1 MYYSKIQVS
10 AVFPYL
16 VSAAFICCIFYH
28 THTSYPNRP
37 EDNGETSY
45 VRKMSCLAG
54 QDTATVT
61 ACEVYPPMV
70 KLAEQ
75 LIAHNQLTGSIR
87 IHANRSDELSVN
99 ISKAVMSNLSPQT
112 ASTSPP
118 HSAAQPSLSNQPC
131 SKAGS
136 TLTSAAVK
144 RLKHA
149 RQQEDYIA
157 SSGSSISH
165 SSSIMMPCK
174 ADVIVT
180 EIFDSELIGEGILL
194 TMRHAVKHLLQVCPL
209 AFLI

>member
-1 MYYSKIQVS
+1 MLHLLPHSH
-10 AVFPYL
+10 L
-16 VSAAFICCIFYH
+16 VLSILK
-28 THTSYPNRP
+28 TPVQR
-37 EDNGETSY
+37 TSY
-45 VRKMSCLAG
+45 VRRTSCLAG

-70 KLAEQ
+70 KLAAQ

-87 IHANRSDELSVN
+87 IHAKRSDELSVN
-99 ISKAVMSNLSPQT
+99 ISKPVTSQLSPQA
-112 ASTSPP
+112 ASVSPS
-118 HSAAQPSLSNQPC
+118 HSAAQPSHSNQHC

-136 TLTSAAVK
+136 ALTSAAVK

-149 RQQEDYIA
+149 RQQEDYVAAIA
-157 SSGSSISH
+157 GNSSSSSH
-165 SSSIMMPCK
+165 SSSMMPCK

-180 EIFDSELIGEGILL
+180 EIFDSELIGEGILP